1 MEFNI
6 LITYFALRNIRNVK
20 DAIAMATI
28 IENPFIISGYESP
41 KYFCDREAETSELL
55 TTLRNGSNVTLTSP
69 RRMGKTGLILH
80 LFHHLQ
86 KTSPKITT
94 IYIDLFSTSDIAD
107 FTKAFA
113 SAVLG
118 KFDSNPV
125 KVMKKLASVLKG
137 VRPNMTV
144 NEVTG
149 APKIG
154 LDFVPG
160 TENSNIEQVFNYLKN
175 SGKECYIAFDEFQ
188 QIANYPEKNL
198 EALLRT
204 YIQNIHNVHFIF
216 SGSQAHMLN
225 EMFLSP
231 KRPFYLSSS
240 QKTIGTIKEEKYYA
254 FASAFFNKQRRTLS
268 KEIFNLI
275 YQKYEGHTWY
285 IQKIMNQLYQK
296 QKCEINED
304 LVQEVI
310 EEILRDNE
318 YYYHSILRSYTKG
331 QINLLKAI
339 AKEKKVKEITSGAF
353 INKYNLIATSSI
365 KSALKSLLNNEI
377 VYRSDDGYMIYD
389 RFFGD
394 WLSLL

>member
-1 MEFNI
+1 
-6 LITYFALRNIRNVK
+6 
-20 DAIAMATI
+20 MATV

-86 KTSPKITT
+86 KTYPKITT
-94 IYIDLFSTSDIAD
+94 IYIDLFSTSDITD

-118 KFDSNPV
+118 KLDSNPV
-125 KVMKKLASVLKG
+125 KVMKKLGSLLKG
-137 VRPNMTV
+137 VRPNMTID
-144 NEVTG
+144 ERTG
-149 APKIG
+149 TPKIG

-160 TENSNIEQVFNYLKN
+160 TESNNIEQVFNYLKN

-240 QKTIGTIKEEKYYA
+240 QKTIGTIKEDKYYA

-268 KEIFNLI
+268 KEIFDLI

-285 IQKIMNQLYQK
+285 IQKIMHQLYLRK
-296 QKCEINED
+296 KSEINED
-304 LVQEVI
+304 LVREVI
-310 EEILRDNE
+310 SDILNDNE
-318 YYYHSILRSYTKG
+318 YYYHSILHAYTKG
-331 QINLLKAI
+331 RINLLKAI
-339 AKEKKVKEITSGAF
+339 AKEKRVKEITSGAF
-353 INKYNLIATSSI
+353 LNKYNLSATSSV
-365 KSALKSLLNNEI
+365 KSAIKTLMENEL

>member
-1 MEFNI
+1 
-6 LITYFALRNIRNVK
+6 
-20 DAIAMATI
+20 MATV

-41 KYFCDREAETSELL
+41 KYFCDRETETSELL

-86 KTSPKITT
+86 KTYPKITT
-94 IYIDLFSTSDIAD
+94 IYIDLFSTSDITD

-118 KFDSNPV
+118 KLDSNPV
-125 KVMKKLASVLKG
+125 KVMKKLGSLLKG
-137 VRPNMTV
+137 VRPNMTID
-144 NEVTG
+144 ERTG
-149 APKIG
+149 TPKIG

-160 TENSNIEQVFNYLKN
+160 TESNNIEQVFNYLKN

-240 QKTIGTIKEEKYYA
+240 QKTIGTIKEDKYYA

-285 IQKIMNQLYQK
+285 IQKIMHQLYLRK
-296 QKCEINED
+296 KSEINED
-304 LVQEVI
+304 LVREVI
-310 EEILRDNE
+310 SDILNDNE
-318 YYYHSILRSYTKG
+318 YYYHSILHAYTKG
-331 QINLLKAI
+331 RINLLKAI
-339 AKEKKVKEITSGAF
+339 AKEKRVKEITSGAF
-353 INKYNLIATSSI
+353 LNKYNLSATSSV
-365 KSALKSLLNNEI
+365 KSAIKTLMENEL